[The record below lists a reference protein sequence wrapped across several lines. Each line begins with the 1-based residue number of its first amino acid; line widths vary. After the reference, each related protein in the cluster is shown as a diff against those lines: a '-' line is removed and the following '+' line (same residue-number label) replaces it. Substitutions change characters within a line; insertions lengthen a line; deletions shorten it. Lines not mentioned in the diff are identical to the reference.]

1 MEVVNFASTQ
11 SLKGLGSFIY
21 LFILGINI
29 SSTSDAIRLILAKI
43 FSNTVHKTSKGV
55 PAQGCSS
62 PQRVLQQQ
70 AGFGS
75 LQCTA
80 KQSQ

>member
-1 MEVVNFASTQ
+1 MCTSSFPHQYFCEAAIDQVAIIHRLSWKK
-11 SLKGLGSFIY
+11 SLLP
-21 LFILGINI
+21 L
-29 SSTSDAIRLILAKI
+29 DILAKI

-75 LQCTA
+75 LQRTA

>member
-43 FSNTVHKTSKGV
+43 FSLQIYFFFLCAVQRNTI
-55 PAQGCSS
+55 
-62 PQRVLQQQ
+62 VLIQ
-70 AGFGS
+70 
-75 LQCTA
+75 
-80 KQSQ
+80 